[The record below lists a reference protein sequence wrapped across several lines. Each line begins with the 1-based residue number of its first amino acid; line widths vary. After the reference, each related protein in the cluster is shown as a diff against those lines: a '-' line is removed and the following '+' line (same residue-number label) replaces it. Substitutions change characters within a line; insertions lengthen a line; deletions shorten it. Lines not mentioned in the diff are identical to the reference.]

1 MVGLATITAM
11 TVWHEI
17 GDRIWVR
24 RYRFFDQTI
33 GVVGGDDG
41 LLVIDTRSSHRQGAE
56 LRTDLAELPG
66 PVRWVVNTHH
76 HHDHCF
82 GNHVF
87 RDAEL
92 WGQTRCPIR
101 LVEHAEQMR
110 EELVHDMPDQADEW
124 RDVVVTPPTRTFDER
139 ATIEL
144 GGRAVELR
152 YLGRGHTDNDIVLT
166 VPDAGVLF
174 AGDLL
179 ENGAAPYFGD
189 GYPLD
194 WPATVEAII
203 AVGASTIAA
212 GHGEVGDLAFAERSL
227 EEIRTIADLG
237 RAVAGG
243 ELSVEDAMGRSPY
256 KPKASREPI
265 ERAAAQAR
273 GELD

>member
-1 MVGLATITAM
+1 MS
-11 TVWHEI
+11 VWHEI

-33 GVVGGDDG
+33 GVVGGADG
-41 LLVIDTRSSHRQGAE
+41 LLVIDTRTSHRQAEE

-92 WGQTRCPIR
+92 WGQTRCPVR
-101 LVEHAEQMR
+101 LVERAEQMR
-110 EELVHDMPDQADEW
+110 EELLVDMADQADEW
-124 RDVVVTPPTRTFDER
+124 REVIVTPPTRTFDER
-139 ATIEL
+139 ATIDV
-144 GGRAVELR
+144 GGRHVELR

-166 VPDAGVLF
+166 IPDAGVLF

-194 WPATVEAII
+194 WPATVEAIVAI
-203 AVGASTIAA
+203 GATTIAA
-212 GHGEVGDLAFAERSL
+212 GHGEVADRAFAERSL

-237 RAVAGG
+237 RAVAAGG
-243 ELSVEDAMGRSPY
+243 LSVDDAIARSPY

-273 GELD
+273 DELD

>member
-1 MVGLATITAM
+1 MS
-11 TVWHEI
+11 VWHEI
-17 GDRIWVR
+17 ADRVWVR
-24 RYRFFDQTI
+24 RYRFYDQTI

-101 LVEHAEQMR
+101 LVERAEQMR
-110 EELVHDMPDQADEW
+110 EELGYDMPEQADEW
-124 RDVVVTPPTRTFDER
+124 REVIVTPPTRTFDER
-139 ATIEL
+139 ATIEV

-152 YLGRGHTDNDIVLT
+152 YLGRGHTDNDIVVT
-166 VPDAGVLF
+166 VPDAGMLF

-194 WPATVEAII
+194 WPATLRVLVPLATG
-203 AVGASTIAA
+203 AVVP
-212 GHGEVGDLAFAERSL
+212 GHGDVGDLAFVERS
-227 EEIRTIADLG
+227 IAEVGAIAELA
-237 RAVAGG
+237 RQVTAGS
-243 ELSVEDAMGRSPY
+243 LDMAAAIAAAPY
-256 KPKASREPI
+256 RPIAAREAI
-265 ERAAAQAR
+265 ERGVAQAR
-273 GELD
+273 GELDPR

>member
-1 MVGLATITAM
+1 M

-17 GDRIWVR
+17 ADRVWVR
-24 RYRFFDQTI
+24 RYRFYDQTI

-41 LLVIDTRSSHRQGAE
+41 LLLIDTRTSHRQGEE

-66 PVRWVVNTHH
+66 DVRWVVNTHH

-87 RDAEL
+87 REAET
-92 WGQTRCPIR
+92 WGQTRCPLR
-101 LVEHAEQMR
+101 LVERAEEMR
-110 EELVHDMPDQADEW
+110 EELLHDLPDRAEEW
-124 RDVVVTPPTRTFDER
+124 REVVVTPPTQTFDRR
-139 ATIEL
+139 ATIDI
-144 GGRAVELR
+144 GDRAVDLR
-152 YLGRGHTDNDIVLT
+152 YLGRGHTDDDIVVI
-166 VPDAGVLF
+166 VPGTGVLF

-194 WPATVEAII
+194 WPATVEAIV
-203 AVGASTIAA
+203 ATGATTIAA
-212 GHGEVGDLAFAERSL
+212 GHGEVADRAFAERSL
-227 EEIRTIADLG
+227 EEIRAIADLG
-237 RAVAGG
+237 RSVAAGALSVDAAVA
-243 ELSVEDAMGRSPY
+243 RSPY
-256 KPKASREPI
+256 KPRASREPI